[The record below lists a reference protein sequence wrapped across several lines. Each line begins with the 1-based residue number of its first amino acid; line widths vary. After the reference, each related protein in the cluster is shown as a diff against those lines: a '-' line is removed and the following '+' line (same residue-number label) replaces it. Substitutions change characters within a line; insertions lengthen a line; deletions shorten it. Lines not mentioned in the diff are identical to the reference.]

1 VDPEAARRAEA
12 ALARDAAE
20 AQRPGTLLFK
30 AVRAQEQRKA
40 DHTQALRAVDPSAAT

>member
-20 AQRPGTLLFK
+20 AQRPGTLVFE
-30 AVRAQEQRKA
+30 AVRAQELRKA
-40 DHTQALRAVDPSAAT
+40 NHSQMLRAVDPSATP